1 MLAPYRARM
10 ARALPLP
17 DPPLA
22 DREITLRA
30 WSGDDLPEL
39 VAALQDPDIPR
50 WTFIPSPYREADG
63 RAFLS
68 KQERDRT
75 AGAGLALAIAPAGGG
90 MPLLGAIGIEPLDRA
105 AGRGEIGYWV
115 ARERRGRGIATRAV
129 RMLSAWAFEGLGLTR
144 LEILPFAGNTASERV
159 AERAGFT
166 RERELRAHRL
176 HPLSG
181 EVRDMWLYAL
191 SRDER

>member
-22 DREITLRA
+22 DREIALRA
-30 WSGDDLPEL
+30 WRGDDLPEL

-50 WTFIPSPYREADG
+50 WTFIPFPYREVDG

-75 AGAGLALAIAPAGGG
+75 AGAGLALAIVPAGAGS
-90 MPLLGAIGIEPLDRA
+90 PLLGAIGIEPLDRA

-115 ARERRGRGIATRAV
+115 ARDQRRRGIATRAV
-129 RMLSAWAFEGLGLTR
+129 RMLSAWAFDRLGLIR

-166 RERELRAHRL
+166 RERELPAHRL

-181 EVRDMWLYAL
+181 EVRDMSLYAL